1 MNIRQA
7 DKKDFASLVEM
18 ASFLWPDEPEDQIK
32 KDMREVL
39 SSKKQAVFIC
49 DEDGCDAGFINVS
62 TRREY
67 VPGATV
73 YPLGYV
79 EGIYV
84 RPAFR
89 RKGLARALLARGE
102 QWALENGCKHMAS
115 DTWVWNTASR
125 DFHTGAGFLE
135 KETLVFY
142 VKRIDGE
149 ECVNA
154 TGKSKKRAERKH
166 G

>member
-1 MNIRQA
+1 
-7 DKKDFASLVEM
+7 
-18 ASFLWPDEPEDQIK
+18 
-32 KDMREVL
+32 MREVL
-39 SSKKQAVFIC
+39 ASKRQAVFIC
-49 DEDGCDAGFINVS
+49 EQDGCDAGFINVS
-62 TRREY
+62 PRREY

-89 RKGLARALLARGE
+89 RMGLARVLLARGE
-102 QWALENGCKHMAS
+102 QWALANGCRHMAS

-125 DFHTGAGFLE
+125 GFHTGAGFLE

-142 VKRIDGE
+142 VKRIDGGA
-149 ECVNA
+149 CVAA
-154 TGKSKKRAERKH
+154 TGKSKQRTGRQH